1 MEKKIKPES
10 AAEPA
15 TARKRRRP
23 APLGAAAGLSG
34 EPQITASQTEA
45 QLNDPSHYIN
55 RELGLLAFQ
64 RRVLE
69 EAEDS
74 RNPLLER
81 VKFLAILGSNL
92 NEFFMV
98 RVAGLVG
105 QMEEGIVDAGP
116 DGMPPRAQL
125 IAIRREMKRLVA
137 DAYKCLAG
145 LLPELAEA
153 GIRILD
159 YPDLNEV
166 QKRVAANYFNASAFP
181 VLTPLAFDPGRP
193 FPHISNLSLNLAAL
207 IRDNQGNEHFARIK
221 VPDSLPP
228 LVPVNRAAAPKQKR
242 RSQSHLEFVWL
253 EQVIAAHIGALFP
266 GMEVLETHPFHVTR
280 DAEMAIKELEA
291 EDLLESIEAGVRQ
304 RRFGDVVRL
313 MVAEDM
319 PPHVLEILMNNLE
332 VAASEVYRISGPL
345 ALSRVMNLY
354 NIDRPDLKDAPFV
367 PALPAA
373 LAQAGAED
381 DLFAIIGHQDILL
394 NHPYESFQ
402 PVIDFLKKAAH
413 DPNVLAIKACLY
425 RTGRNSPIV
434 QALLEAAEEEKQVAT
449 LVELKA
455 RFDEESN
462 IEWARALEAEGV
474 HVVYGLIG
482 LKIHCKVALV
492 VRREGER
499 IARYVHLSTGNYN
512 AVTAHLYTDAGMFT
526 ASEDVA
532 DDVTHLFNYLTGY
545 SAKADYKRL
554 LVAPV
559 NLRQRVEAM
568 IEREIEHRKH
578 GRKGHLIFKTN
589 ALVDPEI
596 IRLLYRASQAG
607 VRVQLLVRG
616 ICCLRPGLPGI
627 SEHIEVTSIV
637 GRFLEHSRIYY
648 FHNGGDEEVYLG
660 SADLMPRNLDHRVE
674 ILFPL
679 AGEKPIARVRD
690 EWLAGYLKDTANARR
705 MLSDGTYVRKKPAGG
720 KPAFNCQESWIPKRR
735 SAEAHD
741 TPETVALKHQPDDD

>member
-1 MEKKIKPES
+1 VAQVSAQPPAVNPGES
-10 AAEPA
+10 GPSETSPS
-15 TARKRRRP
+15 
-23 APLGAAAGLSG
+23 GASL
-34 EPQITASQTEA
+34 T
-45 QLNDPSHYIN
+45 DPSLYIN
-55 RELGLLAFQ
+55 RELSLLAFQ

-69 EAEDS
+69 EAEEA

-98 RVAGLVG
+98 RVAGLIS
-105 QMEEGIVDAGP
+105 QMDAGITDAGA

-125 IAIRREMKRLVA
+125 IAIRREIKRLVG
-137 DAYKCLAG
+137 DAYKCLAR
-145 LLPELAEA
+145 LQPELNAA

-159 YPDLNEV
+159 YPDLSEV
-166 QKRVAANYFNASAFP
+166 QSRVATNYFNETAFP

-207 IRDNQGNEHFARIK
+207 IRDTQGNERFARIK

-242 RSQSHLEFVWL
+242 RRSQSHLEFVWL
-253 EQVIAAHIGALFP
+253 EQVISAHLGALFP
-266 GMEVLETHPFHVTR
+266 GMKVLEAHPFHVTR
-280 DAEMAIKELEA
+280 DADMAIKELEA

-313 MVAEDM
+313 MVSEDM

-332 VAASEVYRISGPL
+332 VQASEVYRIAGPL
-345 ALSRVMNLY
+345 SLSRLMHLY
-354 NIDRPDLKDAPFV
+354 GLDRPDLKDTPFV
-367 PALPAA
+367 PAIPAV
-373 LAQAGAED
+373 LAQAGAEE
-381 DLFAIIGHQDILL
+381 DLFALIGHQDVLL
-394 NHPYESFQ
+394 HHPYESFQ

-413 DPNVLAIKACLY
+413 DPNVLAIKTCLY

-434 QALLEAAEEEKQVAT
+434 QALLEASEEDKQVAT

-462 IEWARALEAEGV
+462 IEWAKALEAQGV

-482 LKIHCKVALV
+482 LKIHCKVAMV

-512 AVTAHLYTDAGMFT
+512 ALTAHLYTDIGMFT
-526 ASEDVA
+526 ASEEVA
-532 DDVTHLFNYLTGY
+532 GDVTHLFNYLTGY
-545 SAKADYKRL
+545 SAKADYQRL
-554 LVAPV
+554 LVSPV
-559 NLRQRVEAM
+559 NLRAGMEAM
-568 IEREIEHRKH
+568 IEREIQHQKD
-578 GRKGHLIFKTN
+578 GRKGHLILKTN
-589 ALVDPEI
+589 ALVDPEMI
-596 IRLLYRASQAG
+596 QLLYRASQAG

-616 ICCLRPGLPGI
+616 ICCLRPGLPGV
-627 SEHIEVTSIV
+627 SENIEVISII

-648 FHNGGDEEVYLG
+648 FHNGGGEEVYLG

-679 AGEKPIARVRD
+679 ADEKIVARVRD
-690 EWLAGYLKDTANARR
+690 ELLKGYLADTANARR
-705 MLSDGTYVRKKPAGG
+705 MLPDGSYVRKKPANA
-720 KPAFNCQESWIPKRR
+720 KLAFNCQEAWIPKRR
-735 SAEAHD
+735 SVEALD
-741 TPETVALKHQPDDD
+741 SPESLALKHRPDDD

>member
-1 MEKKIKPES
+1 MEKKNHADRS
-10 AAEPA
+10 AEAA
-15 TARKRRRP
+15 TAKKRKRP
-23 APLGAAAGLSG
+23 PEAAPAAAVN
-34 EPQITASQTEA
+34 
-45 QLNDPSHYIN
+45 LNDPSLYIN
-55 RELGLLAFQ
+55 RELSLLAFQ

-81 VKFLAILGSNL
+81 VKFLSILGSNL

-98 RVAGLVG
+98 RVAGLVS

-116 DGMPPRAQL
+116 DGIQPRAQL
-125 IAIRREMKRLVA
+125 IAIRREMKRMIG

-145 LLPELAEA
+145 LRPELNEV

-159 YPDLNEV
+159 YSDLTEV
-166 QKRVAANYFNASAFP
+166 QSRVAANFFTESAFP

-207 IRDNQGNEHFARIK
+207 IRDTQGNERFARIK

-228 LVPVNRAAAPKQKR
+228 LVPVNRAATPKQKRR

-253 EQVIAAHIGALFP
+253 EQVIAAHLSALFP
-266 GMEVLETHPFHVTR
+266 GMQVLESHPFHVTR
-280 DAEMAIKELEA
+280 DADIAIKELEA

-313 MVAEDM
+313 MVGEDM
-319 PPHVLEILMNNLE
+319 PPHILEILMNNLE
-332 VAASEVYRISGPL
+332 VEASEVYRIQGPL
-345 ALSRVMNLY
+345 SLSRLMYLY
-354 NIDRPDLKDAPFV
+354 NVDRPDLKDAPFV

-373 LAQAGAED
+373 LAQAGPEE
-381 DLFAIIGHQDILL
+381 DLFALIGRQDILL
-394 NHPYESFQ
+394 HHPYESFQ
-402 PVIDFLKKAAH
+402 PVVDFLKKAAH
-413 DPNVLAIKACLY
+413 DPNVLAIKTCLY

-434 QALLEAAEEEKQVAT
+434 QALLEASEEEKQVAT

-462 IEWARALEAEGV
+462 IEWAKALEAEGV

-482 LKIHCKVALV
+482 LKIHCKVSMV
-492 VRREGER
+492 VRREGDR
-499 IARYVHLSTGNYN
+499 IARYLHLSTGNYN
-512 AVTAHLYTDAGMFT
+512 AVTAHLYTDIGMFT
-526 ASEDVA
+526 ASEEAA

-554 LVAPV
+554 LISPV
-559 NLRQRVEAM
+559 NLRARMEAM
-568 IEREIEHRKH
+568 IEREIEHQKQ

-589 ALVDPEI
+589 ALVDPEMI
-596 IRLLYRASQAG
+596 QLLYRAAQAG
-607 VRVQLLVRG
+607 VQVQLLVRG
-616 ICCLRPGLPGI
+616 ICCLRPGLEGI
-627 SEHIEVTSIV
+627 SENIEVTSII

-679 AGEKPIARVRD
+679 ADEKIVARVRD
-690 EWLAGYLKDTANARR
+690 EVLKGYLSDTANARR
-705 MLSDGTYVRKKPAGG
+705 MLPDGTYVRKKPANG
-720 KPAFNCQESWIPKRR
+720 KPAFNCQEAWIPKRR
-735 SAEAHD
+735 WVEPHENAE
-741 TPETVALKHQPDDD
+741 TLALKHRPDDD

>member
-1 MEKKIKPES
+1 MEKKRKKAVPPTPP
-10 AAEPA
+10 PA
-15 TARKRRRP
+15 V
-23 APLGAAAGLSG
+23 AP
-34 EPQITASQTEA
+34 A
-45 QLNDPSHYIN
+45 QLADPSLYIN

-69 EAEDS
+69 EAEDHE
-74 RNPLLER
+74 NPLLER
-81 VKFLAILGSNL
+81 VKFLSILGSNL

-98 RVAGLVG
+98 RVAGLVS
-105 QMEEGIVDAGP
+105 QMEAGITEAGP

-125 IAIRREMKRLVA
+125 IAIRREIKRLVA

-145 LLPELAEA
+145 ILPELDEA
-153 GIRILD
+153 GIRIID
-159 YPDLNEV
+159 YSDLNDV
-166 QKRVAANYFNASAFP
+166 QLRVANNYFTESAFP

-193 FPHISNLSLNLAAL
+193 FPHISNLSLNLATL
-207 IRDNQGNEHFARIK
+207 IRDAQGNERFARIK

-228 LVPVNRAAAPKQKR
+228 LVPVNRAATPKQKR
-242 RSQSHLEFVWL
+242 RRSQSNLEFVWL
-253 EQVIAAHIGALFP
+253 EQVIAAHLGSLFP
-266 GMEVLETHPFHVTR
+266 GMQVLESHPFHVTR
-280 DAEMAIKELEA
+280 DADMAIKELEA

-304 RRFGDVVRL
+304 RRFGSVVRL
-313 MVAEDM
+313 MVGEDM
-319 PPHVLEILMNNLE
+319 PPHILEILMNNLE
-332 VAASEVYRISGPL
+332 VEASEVYRIAGPL
-345 ALSRVMNLY
+345 SMSRLMFLY
-354 NIDRPDLKDAPFV
+354 NLERPDLKDAQFV

-373 LAQAGAED
+373 LAQAGADE
-381 DLFAIIGHQDILL
+381 DLFALIGHQDILL
-394 NHPYESFQ
+394 SHPYESFQ
-402 PVIDFLKKAAH
+402 PVIDFLMKAAH
-413 DPNVLAIKACLY
+413 DPQVLAIKACLY

-434 QALLEAAEEEKQVAT
+434 QALLEAVEEDKQVAT

-482 LKIHCKVALV
+482 LKIHCKVAMV
-492 VRREGER
+492 VRREGDR

-512 AVTAHLYTDAGMFT
+512 AVTAHLYTDIGMFT
-526 ASEDVA
+526 ANEEVA

-559 NLRQRVEAM
+559 NLRARMEEM
-568 IEREIEHRKH
+568 IEREIEHQKH

-589 ALVDPEI
+589 ALVDPEM

-616 ICCLRPGLPGI
+616 ICSLRPGLPGI
-627 SEHIEVTSIV
+627 SEKIEVTSIV
-637 GRFLEHSRIYY
+637 GRFLEHSRAYY

-679 AGEKPIARVRD
+679 ADKLVARVRD
-690 EWLAGYLKDTANARR
+690 EWLGCYLSDTAKARR
-705 MLSDGTYVRKKPAGG
+705 MLSDGTYARKKAANG
-720 KPAFNCQESWIPKRR
+720 KPAVNCQESWIPKRR
-735 SAEAHD
+735 STESQESAEAA
-741 TPETVALKHQPDDD
+741 ALKRGEDD

>member
-1 MEKKIKPES
+1 LFPSGMEKKRKK
-10 AAEPA
+10 AAPPPPA
-15 TARKRRRP
+15 SRSV
-23 APLGAAAGLSG
+23 PL
-34 EPQITASQTEA
+34 T
-45 QLNDPSHYIN
+45 DPSLYIN

-69 EAEDS
+69 EAEDPG
-74 RNPLLER
+74 NPLLER
-81 VKFLAILGSNL
+81 VKFLSILGSNL

-98 RVAGLVG
+98 RVAGLVS
-105 QMEEGIVDAGP
+105 QMEAGITETGP
-116 DGMPPRAQL
+116 DGMPPRGQL
-125 IAIRREMKRLVA
+125 IAVRREVKRLVA

-145 LLPELAEA
+145 LEPELDEA

-159 YPDLNEV
+159 YSDLNDV
-166 QKRVAANYFNASAFP
+166 QLRVAHNYFTESAFP

-207 IRDNQGNEHFARIK
+207 IRDTQGNERFARIK

-228 LVPVNRAAAPKQKR
+228 LVPVNRSAAPRQKR
-242 RSQSHLEFVWL
+242 RRPQSHLEFVWL
-253 EQVIAAHIGALFP
+253 EQAIAAHLGSLFP
-266 GMEVLETHPFHVTR
+266 GMQVLETHPFHVTR
-280 DAEMAIKELEA
+280 DADMAIKELEA
-291 EDLLESIEAGVRQ
+291 EDLLETIEEGVRQ
-304 RRFGDVVRL
+304 RRFGSVVRL
-313 MVAEDM
+313 MVGKDM
-319 PPHVLEILMNNLE
+319 PPHVLEILMTNLE
-332 VAASEVYRISGPL
+332 LEASEIYRIDGPL
-345 ALSRVMNLY
+345 SLSRLMHLY
-354 NIDRPDLKDAPFV
+354 NLDRPDLKYAQFV

-373 LAQAGAED
+373 LAQAGPEE
-381 DLFAIIGHQDILL
+381 DLFASIGHQDILL
-394 NHPYESFQ
+394 HHPYESFQ
-402 PVIDFLKKAAH
+402 PVIDFLKKSAH

-434 QALLEAAEEEKQVAT
+434 QALLEAVEEDKQVAT

-482 LKIHCKVALV
+482 LKIHCKVAMV
-492 VRREGER
+492 VRREGDR
-499 IARYVHLSTGNYN
+499 IARYIHLSTGNYN
-512 AVTAHLYTDAGMFT
+512 AVTAHLYTDIGMFT
-526 ASEDVA
+526 ASEEVA

-554 LVAPV
+554 LVSPV
-559 NLRQRVEAM
+559 NLRARMEAM
-568 IEREIEHRKH
+568 IEREIEHRKQ
-578 GRKGHLIFKTN
+578 GREGHLIFKTN

-616 ICCLRPGLPGI
+616 ICSLRPGLAGI

-648 FHNGGDEEVYLG
+648 FRNGGDEEVYLG

-679 AGEKPIARVRD
+679 ADDKLVARVRD
-690 EWLAGYLKDTANARR
+690 ELLARYLSDTAKARR
-705 MLSDGTYVRKKPAGG
+705 MLPDGTYVRKKAANG
-720 KPAFNCQESWIPKRR
+720 KPAVNCQESWIPKRR
-735 SAEAHD
+735 SESHEGD
-741 TPETVALKHQPDDD
+741 ETVALKHGPDD

>member
-1 MEKKIKPES
+1 
-10 AAEPA
+10 
-15 TARKRRRP
+15 
-23 APLGAAAGLSG
+23 
-34 EPQITASQTEA
+34 
-45 QLNDPSHYIN
+45 
-55 RELGLLAFQ
+55 
-64 RRVLE
+64 
-69 EAEDS
+69 
-74 RNPLLER
+74 
-81 VKFLAILGSNL
+81 
-92 NEFFMV
+92 MV
-98 RVAGLVG
+98 RVAGLVS
-105 QMEEGIVDAGP
+105 QMDAGITDAGP

-137 DAYKCLAG
+137 DAYKCLGG
-145 LLPELAEA
+145 LHPELEEA

-159 YPDLNEV
+159 YSALNDV
-166 QKRVAANYFNASAFP
+166 QLRVANNYFTESAFP

-207 IRDNQGNEHFARIK
+207 IRDSQGNERFARIK

-242 RSQSHLEFVWL
+242 RRSQSHLEFVWL
-253 EQVIAAHIGALFP
+253 EQVIAAHLGSLFP

-280 DAEMAIKELEA
+280 DADMAIKELEA

-313 MVAEDM
+313 MVGEDM
-319 PPHVLEILMNNLE
+319 PPHILEILMNNLE
-332 VAASEVYRISGPL
+332 VEASEIYRIDGPL
-345 ALSRVMNLY
+345 SLSRLMHLY
-354 NIDRPDLKDAPFV
+354 NLDRPDLKDAPFV

-373 LAQAGAED
+373 LAQTGAEE
-381 DLFAIIGHQDILL
+381 DLFALIGNQDILL
-394 NHPYESFQ
+394 HHPYESFQ

-413 DPNVLAIKACLY
+413 DPNVLAIKICLY

-434 QALLEAAEEEKQVAT
+434 QALLEAIEEEKQVAT

-482 LKIHCKVALV
+482 LKIHCKVAMV
-492 VRREGER
+492 VRREGDR

-512 AVTAHLYTDAGMFT
+512 AVTAHLYTDIGMFT
-526 ASEDVA
+526 ASEEVA

-554 LVAPV
+554 LVSPV
-559 NLRQRVEAM
+559 NLRARLEAM
-568 IEREIEHRKH
+568 IEREIEHQKE

-589 ALVDPEI
+589 ALVDPAI

-616 ICCLRPGLPGI
+616 ICSLRPGLAGI
-627 SEHIEVTSIV
+627 SEHIEVISII

-648 FHNGGDEEVYLG
+648 FHNGGDEEIYLG

-679 AGEKPIARVRD
+679 SGDKLVARVRD
-690 EWLAGYLKDTANARR
+690 EMLKGYLSDTAKARR
-705 MLSDGTYVRKKPAGG
+705 MLPDGSYVRKKPANG
-720 KPAFNCQESWIPKRR
+720 KPAINCQESWIPKRR
-735 SAEAHD
+735 SVESHEG
-741 TPETVALKHQPDDD
+741 PEILALKHRPDD

>member
-1 MEKKIKPES
+1 ME
-10 AAEPA
+10 
-15 TARKRRRP
+15 
-23 APLGAAAGLSG
+23 LNGAHLS
-34 EPQITASQTEA
+34 
-45 QLNDPSHYIN
+45 DPRLYIN

-69 EAEDS
+69 EAEDPE
-74 RNPLLER
+74 NPLLER

-98 RVAGLVG
+98 RVAGLVS
-105 QMEEGIVDAGP
+105 QMDAGIMDAGP

-137 DAYKCLAG
+137 DAYKCLAS
-145 LLPELAEA
+145 LQPELDEA
-153 GIRILD
+153 GIQILD
-159 YPDLNEV
+159 YSALSEV
-166 QKRVAANYFNASAFP
+166 QLRVAANYFTESAFP

-207 IRDNQGNEHFARIK
+207 IRDTQGNEHFARIK
-221 VPDSLPP
+221 VPESLPP
-228 LVPVNRAAAPKQKR
+228 LVPINRAAAPKPKRR
-242 RSQSHLEFVWL
+242 RSQSHLQFVWL
-253 EQVIAAHIGALFP
+253 EQVIAAHLGSLFP
-266 GMEVLETHPFHVTR
+266 GMQVVETHPFHVTR
-280 DAEMAIKELEA
+280 DADMAIKELEA

-313 MVAEDM
+313 MVGEDM
-319 PPHVLEILMNNLE
+319 PPHILEILMNNLE
-332 VAASEVYRISGPL
+332 VEASEIYRIDGPL
-345 ALSRVMNLY
+345 SLSRLMHLY
-354 NIDRPDLKDAPFV
+354 HLDRPDLKDVPFV
-367 PALPAA
+367 PAVPAA
-373 LAQAGAED
+373 LAQAGADE
-381 DLFAIIGHQDILL
+381 DLFALIKQQDILL
-394 NHPYESFQ
+394 HHPYESFQ

-413 DPNVLAIKACLY
+413 DPNVLAIKTCLY

-462 IEWARALEAEGV
+462 IEWAKALEAEGV

-482 LKIHCKVALV
+482 LKIHCKVAMV

-512 AVTAHLYTDAGMFT
+512 AVTAHLYTDLGMFT
-526 ASEDVA
+526 ANEAVA

-545 SAKADYKRL
+545 SAKADYQRL

-559 NLRQRVEAM
+559 NLRSRMEAM
-568 IEREIEHRKH
+568 IEREIEHQRQ

-589 ALVDPEI
+589 ALVDPAMI
-596 IRLLYRASQAG
+596 QLLYRASQAG

-616 ICCLRPGLPGI
+616 ICCLRPGLAGV
-627 SEHIEVTSIV
+627 SENIEVTSIV

-648 FHNGGDEEVYLG
+648 FHNGGNEEVFLG

-679 AGEKPIARVRD
+679 NDEKLVARVRD
-690 EWLAGYLKDTANARR
+690 DLLKGYLSDTANARR
-705 MLSDGTYVRKKPAGG
+705 MLSDGSFVRRKPANG
-720 KPAFNCQESWIPKRR
+720 KSAVNCQENWIPKRR
-735 SAEAHD
+735 SVESHENAE
-741 TPETVALKHQPDDD
+741 TLRLKLRPDDD

>member
-1 MEKKIKPES
+1 MEKKRLMKKKRKT
-10 AAEPA
+10 AAP
-15 TARKRRRP
+15 RRP
-23 APLGAAAGLSG
+23 DAAPVELD
-34 EPQITASQTEA
+34 EA
-45 QLNDPSHYIN
+45 QLNNPGLYIN

-81 VKFLAILGSNL
+81 VKFLSILGSNL

-98 RVAGLVG
+98 RVAGLVS
-105 QMEEGIVDAGP
+105 QMEAGITDAGP

-125 IAIRREMKRLVA
+125 IAIRREIKRLVA
-137 DAYKCLAG
+137 DAYKCLSS
-145 LLPELAEA
+145 LQPQLKEA

-159 YPDLNEV
+159 YSELSEV
-166 QKRVAANYFNASAFP
+166 QLRVAGKYFTESAFP

-207 IRDNQGNEHFARIK
+207 IRDSQGSERFARIK

-228 LVPVNRAAAPKQKR
+228 LVPVNRAAAPKTKRR
-242 RSQSHLEFVWL
+242 RSQTHLEFVWL
-253 EQVIAAHIGALFP
+253 EQVIAAHLGSLFP
-266 GMEVLETHPFHVTR
+266 GMQVLETHPFHVTR
-280 DAEMAIKELEA
+280 DADIAIKELEA

-319 PPHVLEILMNNLE
+319 PPHILEILMNNLE
-332 VAASEVYRISGPL
+332 VEASEIYRIGGPL
-345 ALSRVMNLY
+345 SLSRLMHLCNL
-354 NIDRPDLKDAPFV
+354 DRPDLKDAPFV
-367 PALPAA
+367 PALPAV
-373 LAQAGAED
+373 LAQAGPEE
-381 DLFAIIGHQDILL
+381 DLFALIKHQDILL
-394 NHPYESFQ
+394 HHPYESFQ

-413 DPNVLAIKACLY
+413 DPSVLAIKTCLY

-434 QALLEAAEEEKQVAT
+434 QALLEAIEEEKQVAT

-462 IEWARALEAEGV
+462 IEWAKALEAEGV

-482 LKIHCKVALV
+482 LKIHCKIAMV
-492 VRREGER
+492 VRREGDR

-512 AVTAHLYTDAGMFT
+512 AVTAHLYTDLGMFT
-526 ASEDVA
+526 ASEEVA
-532 DDVTHLFNYLTGY
+532 DDATHLFNYLTGY

-559 NLRQRVEAM
+559 NLRSRMEAM
-568 IEREIEHRKH
+568 IEREIEHRKQ
-578 GRKGHLIFKTN
+578 GRTGHLIFKTN
-589 ALVDPEI
+589 ALVDPAMI
-596 IRLLYRASQAG
+596 QLLYRASQAG

-616 ICCLRPGLPGI
+616 ICCLRPGLAGI
-627 SEHIEVTSIV
+627 SDNIEVTSIV

-679 AGEKPIARVRD
+679 AEDKMIARVRD
-690 EWLAGYLKDTANARR
+690 EMLARYLSDTAKARR
-705 MLSDGTYVRKKPAGG
+705 MLADGSYLRKKPANG

-735 SAEAHD
+735 VSEVHERIED
-741 TPETVALKHQPDDD
+741 PL